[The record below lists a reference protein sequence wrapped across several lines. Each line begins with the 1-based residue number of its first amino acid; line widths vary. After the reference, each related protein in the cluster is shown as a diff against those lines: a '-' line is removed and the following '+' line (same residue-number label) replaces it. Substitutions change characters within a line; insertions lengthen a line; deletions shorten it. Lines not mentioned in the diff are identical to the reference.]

1 MSVDPKIIEAID
13 SAVSEAG
20 QPPTLSRRISAWL
33 EAITSGNE
41 DVHDSSAAGRHL
53 EALYEQTV
61 TSTDEVNSHDG

>member
-1 MSVDPKIIEAID
+1 MSVDPKIVEAVD

-20 QPPTLSRRISAWL
+20 QPATLARRINAWL

-53 EALYEQTV
+53 DALYEQTV
-61 TSTDEVNSHDG
+61 TSSDQVSNYDS